1 MEPET
6 RPADQPAETLAA
18 ALAEQAIELPT
29 RQVARLD
36 DYCRLL
42 WEWNEK
48 INLTRHTDYSKFV
61 ARDVVDSLAI
71 AAQLEQ
77 GEAIL
82 DVGSGGG
89 VPGIVLA
96 IVRPDL
102 KVTLSESVGKKAR
115 VLDDLVER
123 LRLRVDVYHGRAEAR
138 LARRKFDTIVIRAV
152 ARMNKLV
159 TWFEPHWKHIG
170 RIVMVKG
177 PSWVEERGEARH
189 LGLMHELDLRK
200 LAAYNTPGT
209 DAESV
214 VLQLSRKK

>member
-6 RPADQPAETLAA
+6 QPDDQPTLTLAA
-18 ALAEQAIELPT
+18 ALAEQAIELPEG
-29 RQVARLD
+29 QIAKLD

-48 INLTRHTDYSKFV
+48 INLTRHTDYRKFV

-71 AAQLEQ
+71 AARLEQ

-102 KVTLSESVGKKAR
+102 KVTLSESIGKKAR

-123 LRLRVDVYHGRAEAR
+123 LHLRVSVYHGRAEAR
-138 LARRKFDTIVIRAV
+138 LARRKFDTVVIRAV
-152 ARMNKLV
+152 ARMSKLV

-170 RIVMVKG
+170 RIVMIKG
-177 PSWVEERGEARH
+177 PSWVEERAEARH
-189 LGLMHELDLRK
+189 VGLMHELDLRK
-200 LAAYNTPGT
+200 LAVYTTPGT

-214 VLQLSRKK
+214 VLQISRKK